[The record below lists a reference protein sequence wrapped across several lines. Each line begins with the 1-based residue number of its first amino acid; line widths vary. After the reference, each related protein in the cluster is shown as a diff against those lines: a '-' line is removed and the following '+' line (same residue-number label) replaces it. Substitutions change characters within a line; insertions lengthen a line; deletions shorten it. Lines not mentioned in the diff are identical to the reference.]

1 MTNQSEVFSSKTIA
15 LTLHF
20 LLDSTQEK
28 NGGFSYVYEEIEEQ
42 CVAKVRLAIFIEY
55 GNVIA
60 FVCFLTQHQT
70 LNSYYLPY
78 R

>member
-42 CVAKVRLAIFIEY
+42 CVAKVRLAIFI
-55 GNVIA
+55 
-60 FVCFLTQHQT
+60 
-70 LNSYYLPY
+70 
-78 R
+78 